1 MTAGKISEKI
11 ETRVTFYAGVP
22 HRGRFLHR
30 LLETRI
36 LSRNLTALVL
46 AGDEKSA
53 EELDAFLWTCRE
65 ESFLPH
71 ARVGDGWAASSPVLI
86 AAGIPSGPE
95 RDSFGP
101 GPETDS
107 SGPEG
112 NSFGPAGWAGD
123 VLVDWSMT
131 ASDFP
136 DFARRFRRLVDIVAA
151 DPESAGRGRERF
163 RKFRDLGFAVD
174 AHAIDKR

>member
-1 MTAGKISEKI
+1 MTADAKQDRPA
-11 ETRVTFYAGVP
+11 TRVTFYAGVP

-36 LSRNLTALVL
+36 LPLNRAALIL
-46 AGDEKSA
+46 AGDEKAA

-71 ARVGDGWAASSPVLI
+71 ARVGDGWAASTPVLI
-86 AAGIPSGPE
+86 AGEIP
-95 RDSFGP
+95 
-101 GPETDS
+101 
-107 SGPEG
+107 
-112 NSFGPAGWAGD
+112 PAGEARSPADGWRAD
-123 VLVDWSMT
+123 VLVDWGMT

-136 DFARRFRRLVDIVAA
+136 DFVRRFPRMVDIVAA
-151 DPESAGRGRERF
+151 DAESAGHGRERF
-163 RKFRDLGFAVD
+163 RKFRELGFEVE